1 MKKLILIAAIG
12 LVTLSS
18 ALSQDNNTNS
28 TPTTGLVLMTNTVTT
43 VRVTPLKL
51 TSEQMDGIIQ
61 LVQGAGIQAN
71 GLITSTNLQNIN
83 VIRLPDNTFT
93 VQVNLRPIRN

>member
-28 TPTTGLVLMTNTVTT
+28 TPTTGLVLTTNTVTT

-51 TSEQMDGIIQ
+51 TSEQLDGIIQ
-61 LVQGAGIQAN
+61 LVQGAGIQADAV
-71 GLITSTNLQNIN
+71 ITSTNLQNIT
-83 VIRLPDNTFT
+83 VVRTGADSFT

>member
-28 TPTTGLVLMTNTVTT
+28 TPPSLTLVTNTII
-43 VRVTPLKL
+43 RVAPLKL
-51 TSEQMDGIIQ
+51 TAEQMDGIIQ
-61 LVQGAGIQAN
+61 LVQGAGIQAD
-71 GLITSTNLQNIN
+71 GLISSTNLQNIN
-83 VIRLPDNTFT
+83 VIHLPDNTFT
-93 VQVNLRPIRN
+93 VQVNLRPIR

>member
-28 TPTTGLVLMTNTVTT
+28 TPPSLTLVTNTI
-43 VRVTPLKL
+43 VRVAPLKL
-51 TSEQMDGIIQ
+51 TAEQMDGIIQ
-61 LVQGAGIQAN
+61 LVQGSGIQAD

-83 VIRLPDNTFT
+83 VIHLPDNTFT